1 MEEAVFESDQR
12 RLTLLVIKCVCL
24 SGASYNK
31 DAQVSSHF
39 SHIVMLTI
47 NSLSPWE
54 MISGF
59 NLTVTRRGKRQG
71 MKLCSGIRT
80 ICDSTSLPADV
91 RWGSVV
97 THSFLPHVGEKWVRD
112 NRTPTDVC
120 GEAMTPLDLTS
131 LTRGNARGNS
141 IRRPPAFICNFCYS
155 RREWLSCSW

>member
-59 NLTVTRRGKRQG
+59 NLTVTRREKRQG

-80 ICDSTSLPADV
+80 ICDSTWPDQSHAWKCARKLDPTAASLYLQFLRLATWLTLLFV
-91 RWGSVV
+91 VISMLFTGESNYVFSSV
-97 THSFLPHVGEKWVRD
+97 
-112 NRTPTDVC
+112 
-120 GEAMTPLDLTS
+120 
-131 LTRGNARGNS
+131 
-141 IRRPPAFICNFCYS
+141 AFQIQKNTNYY
-155 RREWLSCSW
+155 